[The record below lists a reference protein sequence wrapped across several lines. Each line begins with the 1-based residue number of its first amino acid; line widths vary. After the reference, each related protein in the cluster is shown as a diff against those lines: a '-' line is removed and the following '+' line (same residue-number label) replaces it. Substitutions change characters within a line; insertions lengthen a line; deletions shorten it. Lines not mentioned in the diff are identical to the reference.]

1 MTEVQ
6 RHPLPYAQISQLGN
20 MDVVITTD
28 IFVYT
33 KNPYDSEHI
42 IDEIDT
48 TFNSSNSINTNKKY
62 VLNLTTIYL
71 QLCSKSMLSI
81 LLLSTKM
88 IL

>member
-6 RHPLPYAQISQLGN
+6 RHPLPYAQITQLGSI
-20 MDVVITTD
+20 DVVITTD
-28 IFVYT
+28 IFIYT
-33 KNPYDSEHI
+33 KNPYDTERI

-48 TFNSSNSINTNKKY
+48 TFNSSNSININKMY
-62 VLNLTTIYL
+62 VINLTKTYL

-81 LLLSTKM
+81 QRSLTKM